1 MSTYTDIFDGVVA
14 WTNRPSLVAE
24 TNLAIRQAVR
34 TAHRAGTFP
43 KDLCTLPLT
52 VSTDQVQ
59 QIDLSSVA
67 PDLRAIARV
76 FPTDLDYEYKEVQV
90 LDLFDNDGYARTD
103 VFWLIGTNLMVRAAA
118 PYSALS
124 ISYYRHPVLAP
135 IENLSSW
142 IAIEHQD
149 LIILWAAATVLTFIG
164 EQEIKTRVEQ
174 LAGGALRDLVSD
186 SLFITA
192 R

>member
-1 MSTYTDIFDGVVA
+1 MSTYSDIFDGVVA

-34 TAHRAGTFP
+34 SAHRAGTFP
-43 KDLCTLPLT
+43 KDLGTVDLT
-52 VSTDQVQ
+52 VTTDQIQ
-59 QIDLSSVA
+59 QIDLSSAV

-76 FPTDLDYEYKEVQV
+76 YPTDLDYEYKEVQV

-103 VFWLIGTNLMVRAAA
+103 VFWLIGTNLMIRAAA

-124 ISYYRHPVLAP
+124 LCYYRNPVVSP
-135 IENLSSW
+135 IEDIDSW
-142 IAIEHQD
+142 IARDHQD
-149 LIILWAAATVLTFIG
+149 LVILWAAATVLTFIG

-174 LAGGALRDLVSD
+174 LAGSALRDLVSE
-186 SLFITA
+186 SLFITS